1 MAFGALYSAF
11 IRSDIGW
18 FGKYSDSFTGSQDM
32 FCVNLRK
39 WGTIFAG
46 GETKIPDAQNI
57 GDCRLEEREV
67 WRLFGAYS
75 HSMVEGGFEEMS

>member
-1 MAFGALYSAF
+1 MLYA
-11 IRSDIGW
+11 
-18 FGKYSDSFTGSQDM
+18 
-32 FCVNLRK
+32 NLRK

-46 GETKIPDAQNI
+46 GGNKKIPDAQNI